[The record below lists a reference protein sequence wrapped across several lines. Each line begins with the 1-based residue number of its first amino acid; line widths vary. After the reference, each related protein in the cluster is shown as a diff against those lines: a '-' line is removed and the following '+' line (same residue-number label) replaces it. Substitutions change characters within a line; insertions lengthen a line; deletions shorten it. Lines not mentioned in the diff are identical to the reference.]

1 MRKINMN
8 MFDAIA
14 RYKIGGGHFFDNET
28 LMFWGSKIFQDL
40 YGDKY
45 FITSEPDYDGKD
57 RRFTIRE
64 FSDDYTDVK
73 TVGEF
78 RQYETLAEATS
89 AIKSLL
95 QV

>member
-1 MRKINMN
+1 MTVA
-8 MFDAIA
+8 DAKRI
-14 RYKIGGGHFFDNET
+14 YEKGGGHFFDKET
-28 LMFWGSKIFQDL
+28 LIWWKSKVMPDL

-64 FSDDYTDVK
+64 FTKGYKSVE

-78 RQYETLAEATS
+78 RQYGTIAEAKS

-95 QV
+95 

>member
-1 MRKINMN
+1 MTFTEAKRIYEKH
-8 MFDAIA
+8 
-14 RYKIGGGHFFDNET
+14 GGHFFDNET
-28 LMFWGSKIFQDL
+28 LIWWNSKVYQDL
-40 YGDKY
+40 YSDKY
-45 FITSEPDYDGKD
+45 FITSEPDFDGKN

-64 FSDDYTDVK
+64 FSEDYCSVS

-78 RQYETLAEATS
+78 RQYGTLAEAKS

>member
-1 MRKINMN
+1 MN

-14 RYKIGGGHFFDNET
+14 RYKIDGGHFFDNET
-28 LMFWGSKIFQDL
+28 IMWWNSKVYQDL

-45 FITSEPDYDGKD
+45 FITSEPNYDGKD

-64 FSDDYTDVK
+64 FTNNYTDVE

-78 RQYETLAEATS
+78 RQYGTLAEATS

-95 QV
+95 NA